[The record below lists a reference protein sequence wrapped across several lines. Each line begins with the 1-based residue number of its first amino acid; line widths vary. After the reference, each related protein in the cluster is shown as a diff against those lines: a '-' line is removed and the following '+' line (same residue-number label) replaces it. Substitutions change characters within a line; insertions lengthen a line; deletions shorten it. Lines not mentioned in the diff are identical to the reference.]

1 MSWVYYSNEAIM
13 ILLWKNVNEIS
24 CPYNRDVTESLA
36 SMNTFLS
43 SNDSSKSVSSTRLN
57 NVVNTH
63 MCLLN
68 GNEVLEQISMHEVSF
83 FFKYYSCLKYLFILL
98 NIIFF

>member
-24 CPYNRDVTESLA
+24 CAYNRDLAESI
-36 SMNTFLS
+36 SSINTFLS
-43 SNDSSKSVSSTRLN
+43 SNDSSKSISSTRLN
-57 NVVNTH
+57 SIANTH

-83 FFKYYSCLKYLFILL
+83 
-98 NIIFF
+98 